1 METYT
6 ATTKFKGELL
16 NHVYRVWLF
25 RKLVPVLVAEI
36 VILSVVFYYLGRA
49 VFVQRVFENAL
60 KVLFADPP
68 QIVSFIVSTFLHTGL
83 AVQILAGVIMVLLA
97 FLVRHLTQGL
107 LRLILVREDYFS
119 KAKPTDH

>member
-1 METYT
+1 MEPYA

-16 NHVYRVWLF
+16 NQIYRVWLF

-36 VILSVVFYYLGRA
+36 VVLSIVLYYLGRA

-60 KVLFADPP
+60 KVLFANPP
-68 QIVSFIVSTFLHTGL
+68 QIISFLVATFLNTGT
-83 AVQILAGVIMVLLA
+83 AVRILAGVIIVLLA
-97 FLVRHLTQGL
+97 LLVRHLTQGL

-119 KAKPTDH
+119 RAKE